1 MSKANLLNTRTTN
14 FLELLGNGRIY
25 RVPAYQ
31 RDYSWGEE
39 QWEDLWND
47 LVELVGQPD
56 ERHYMGAIVVE
67 GKSDREFLIID
78 GQQRLA
84 TLSIFALAVIARL
97 QALAELGTEPEQ
109 NRERAANLRIRYV
122 GEKDPA
128 SLVES
133 SKLFLNRTDDGFYQ
147 DYLVQ
152 LRSPHNPR
160 GLPKSNRLLWDC
172 FRYFSRRLE
181 AQPAVGWAGE
191 QLAAALSETVG
202 RQLVF
207 IQITVDDEI
216 NAYTVFE
223 TLNARGLELS
233 ATDLLK
239 NYLFSRVRTEADL
252 AALQRRWQHLMAT
265 VQQERFPEFLRY
277 HLLCE
282 EAQIRTQR
290 LFKLVRGRVRDTRG
304 VFELMNALEPR
315 SELYSAAA
323 DPNHEWWMERAGCRP
338 FVRELQLFKVRQM
351 MPLLFAA
358 WEKLGDDFESVLRLV
373 TVISFRYTI
382 VSGLNP
388 NALEPVYHDAAK
400 ALLSGQVRGPAD
412 VFQILRPVYV
422 ADEKFQQDFARLTLE
437 TTGQRKKLVKY
448 ILARLESHHAGHACD
463 PDTDPGSIEHVLPEN
478 PTEDWQAIVP
488 REHWETATYR
498 LGNLTLLEAPAN
510 RRVGNAAYSEKVL
523 AYQSSGYSLSRQIA
537 ADAPDEWTL
546 EQIDRRQKRLASIA
560 AHVWR
565 VDY

>member
-1 MSKANLLNTRTTN
+1 
-14 FLELLGNGRIY
+14 
-25 RVPAYQ
+25 
-31 RDYSWGEE
+31 
-39 QWEDLWND
+39 
-47 LVELVGQPD
+47 
-56 ERHYMGAIVVE
+56 
-67 GKSDREFLIID
+67 
-78 GQQRLA
+78 
-84 TLSIFALAVIARL
+84 
-97 QALAELGTEPEQ
+97 
-109 NRERAANLRIRYV
+109 
-122 GEKDPA
+122 
-128 SLVES
+128 
-133 SKLFLNRTDDGFYQ
+133 
-147 DYLVQ
+147 
-152 LRSPHNPR
+152 
-160 GLPKSNRLLWDC
+160 
-172 FRYFSRRLE
+172 
-181 AQPAVGWAGE
+181 
-191 QLAAALSETVG
+191 
-202 RQLVF
+202 VF

-239 NYLFSRVRTEADL
+239 NYLFSRVRTDADL

-282 EAQIRTQR
+282 EPQIRTQR
-290 LFKLVRGRVRDTRG
+290 LFKLVRGRVRDTQG

-323 DPNHEWWMERAGCRP
+323 DPNHEWWMERPACRP

-373 TVISFRYTI
+373 TVVSFRYTI

-400 ALLSGQVRGPAD
+400 ALLAGRVRGPAD
-412 VFQILRPVYV
+412 VFQILRPIYV
-422 ADEKFQQDFARLTLE
+422 ADEKFQQDFARLTME

-448 ILARLESHHAGHACD
+448 ILARLESHHAGRACD

-478 PTEDWQAIVP
+478 PTDDWQAMVP

-510 RRVGNAAYSEKVL
+510 RRVGNAGYSEKAA

-537 ADAPDEWTL
+537 ADAADEWSL

-565 VDY
+565 LDY